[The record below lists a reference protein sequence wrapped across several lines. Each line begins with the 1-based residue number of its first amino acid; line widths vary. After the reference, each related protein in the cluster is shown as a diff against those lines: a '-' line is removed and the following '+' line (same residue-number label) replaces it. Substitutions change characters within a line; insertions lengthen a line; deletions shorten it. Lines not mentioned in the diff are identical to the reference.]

1 MRNLFDQYKHHE
13 NRLTH
18 ALASCLSEDPV
29 LLSSFIAWTTG
40 QKVSGRNLSIVE
52 QRLPG
57 EPELDEEEAERR
69 GLPDAWIYSKDGWAL
84 LIESKISSPID
95 EDQIAR
101 HLRTA
106 EKRGFGD
113 CSLIILAVETPSKLP
128 KKTKYVSWTELYKWL
143 VSKKTSSKS
152 WAGRLASYM
161 EIAEGRML
169 SDGYLREGT
178 LTVFSGIHF
187 DDQNPYGYVEAKRL
201 LKLLMEGLRKS
212 QALHTHLGIQLNA
225 PGRGAITGS
234 KNDGVWDF
242 IRLAIAQGEDS
253 FTKYPHLTLSIES
266 DRVIVQISIPNAVD
280 RQLRRNLIEPGF
292 DIFRNTVGEFLKKIK
307 PVLKA
312 DTGAYP
318 FLMLLQRHYPS
329 QRSAPIR
336 DAILEFD
343 PRTAIHDDASS
354 VKLQEQWLKAT
365 FEAFSNHP
373 QSNIQLGIG
382 VKFPYRE
389 SKAVTDAKFIQVVE
403 QTWLACKP
411 VMVAMGIA

>member
-29 LLSSFIAWTTG
+29 LLTSFIAWATG
-40 QKVSGRNLSIVE
+40 QKVSGRTLSIVE

-57 EPELDEEEAERR
+57 EMELDEDEAERR
-69 GLPDAWIYSKDGWAL
+69 GLPDAWIYSKNGWAL
-84 LIESKISSPID
+84 LLESKVSSPID

-106 EKRGFGD
+106 ERRGFSD

-128 KKTKYVSWTELYKWL
+128 KKTKYVSWTDLYKWL
-143 VSKKTSSKS
+143 VIKRASST
-152 WAGRLASYM
+152 WAGRLANYM
-161 EIAEGRML
+161 EIAEGRMWI
-169 SDGYLREGT
+169 DGYLREGT
-178 LTVFSGIHF
+178 LTAFSGIHF
-187 DDQNPYGYVEAKRL
+187 DDQNPYSYAEAKRL
-201 LKLLMEGLRKS
+201 LKLLMDELRENQS
-212 QALHTHLGIQLNA
+212 LHTHLGIQLNA

-242 IRLAIAQGEDS
+242 VRLAIAQGEDS
-253 FTKYPHLTLSIES
+253 FTKFPHLTLSIES
-266 DRVIVQISIPNAVD
+266 DRAIAQISIPNSVD
-280 RQLRRNLIEPGF
+280 RQIRRNLIESGYES
-292 DIFRNTVGEFLKKIK
+292 FRNTIGDFLGKVK
-307 PVLKA
+307 PVLDT
-312 DTGAYP
+312 DTGAFP
-318 FLMLLQRHYPS
+318 FLMMLQRHYPS
-329 QRSAPIR
+329 QRSTPIC

-343 PRTAIHDDASS
+343 PRTAISDDASS

-373 QSNIQLGIG
+373 QSNIQLSIG
-382 VKFPYRE
+382 VKFLYRTSE
-389 SKAVTDAKFIQVVE
+389 AVTEAKFVQVVV

-411 VMVAMGIA
+411 IMVAMGITK

>member
-18 ALASCLSEDPV
+18 ALASCLSEDTV
-29 LLSSFIAWTTG
+29 LLTSFIAWAAG
-40 QKVSGRNLSIVE
+40 QKVSGRALSIVE

-57 EPELDEEEAERR
+57 EPELDEDEAERR

-84 LIESKISSPID
+84 LIESKVSSPID
-95 EDQIAR
+95 ADQIAR

-106 EKRGFGD
+106 ERRGFSD
-113 CSLIILAVETPSKLP
+113 CSLLILAVETPSKLP
-128 KKTKYVSWTELYKWL
+128 KKTKHVSWTELYKWL
-143 VSKKTSSKS
+143 VSKKSSS
-152 WAGRLASYM
+152 AWAGRLASYM

-169 SDGYLREGT
+169 LDGYLREGT
-178 LTVFSGIHF
+178 LTTFSGIHF
-187 DDQNPYGYVEAKRL
+187 DDQNPYSYPEAKRL
-201 LKLLMEGLRKS
+201 LKLLMEQLRKS
-212 QALHTHLGIQLNA
+212 QALHTQLGIQLNA

-266 DRVIVQISIPNAVD
+266 DRAIVQVTIPNGVD
-280 RQLRRNLIEPGF
+280 RQLRRKLIEPGYEA
-292 DIFRNTVGEFLKKIK
+292 FRNTVGEFLKKVK
-307 PVLKA
+307 PVLDA
-312 DTGAYP
+312 DTGASP
-318 FLMLLQRHYPS
+318 FLMMLQRHYPS
-329 QRSAPIR
+329 QRSVPIR
-336 DAILEFD
+336 DAVLEFD
-343 PRTAIHDDASS
+343 PRTAIFDDASS

-365 FEAFSNHP
+365 FETFSNHP

-389 SKAVTDAKFIQVVE
+389 GKSVTEAKFVQIVE
-403 QTWLACKP
+403 QTWLACRP
-411 VMVAMGIA
+411 VIVAMGIA